1 MAELMVPAAVPV
13 LSVLLVLELKLMLMT
28 LFNSWMMEKTGSAC
42 FFRLRRLRFGVILN
56 QRLITFCQIEKS
68 GGSGWDDSKTKA
80 MKIKNNVYEYFLF
93 L

>member
-13 LSVLLVLELKLMLMT
+13 PVLLVLVLELKLMLMT

-56 QRLITFCQIEKS
+56 QRLITFCQIEKV
-68 GGSGWDDSKTKA
+68 GEAAGMTAKRR
-80 MKIKNNVYEYFLF
+80 L
-93 L
+93 